1 MLPAG
6 RMVPFSRNTGNMDIR
21 PGEKVEGGFI
31 TKRVCWKRE
40 LRYLTGFLAACLGT
54 GELLYR
60 NMAVG
65 LLLLPVFP
73 LLRKRWEGQ
82 RCQEEAGEHAIQFKD
97 ALISIKASLEAGY
110 SMENAILAAG
120 EDLACIYPEGCFIRE
135 ELGKIA
141 RGIANSVPVEEAFH
155 GLAVRSGL
163 EDVQSFAEIYRT
175 ARKSGGDLLRVI
187 QSSVAVIT
195 DKTELK
201 REIRTI
207 LTAKKMECR
216 IMRMIPP
223 GMIVYFRLFS
233 PGYLDILYGGMPGQ
247 LLMTGLFF
255 VYLALVWLME
265 YITGIE
271 I

>member
-1 MLPAG
+1 MA
-6 RMVPFSRNTGNMDIR
+6 
-21 PGEKVEGGFI
+21 
-31 TKRVCWKRE
+31 
-40 LRYLTGFLAACLGT
+40 GFLAGCLGA

-60 NMAVG
+60 NMVVG
-65 LLLLPVFP
+65 LVFLPIFP
-73 LLRKRWEGQ
+73 FLRKRWEGQ
-82 RCQEEAGEHAIQFKD
+82 RRQEEAGEHAIQFKD
-97 ALISIKASLEAGY
+97 ALISIKSSLEAGY

-120 EDLACIYPEGCFIRE
+120 DDLACIYPDECFIRV
-135 ELGKIA
+135 ELERIM
-141 RGIANSVPVEEAFH
+141 RSIANSVPVEEAFH
-155 GLAVRSGL
+155 NFAVRSGL

-207 LTAKKMECR
+207 LTAKRMECR

-223 GMIVYFRLFS
+223 GMIAYFRLFS
-233 PGYLDILYGGMPGQ
+233 PGYLDILYEGMPGQ
-247 LLMTGLFF
+247 VLMTVLLF
-255 VYLALVWLME
+255 VYLALIWLME
-265 YITGIE
+265 YITGVE